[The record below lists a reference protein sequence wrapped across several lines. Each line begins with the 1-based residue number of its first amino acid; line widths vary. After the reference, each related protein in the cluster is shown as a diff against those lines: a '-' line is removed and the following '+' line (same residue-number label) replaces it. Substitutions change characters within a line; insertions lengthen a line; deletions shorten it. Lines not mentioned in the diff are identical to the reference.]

1 MLLKIIDFAF
11 EIGLNIIGID
21 FSPIKGPE
29 GNIEYLIMLDRKNAG
44 LSKEEAYDTADR
56 ITEQSHEL
64 L

>member
-29 GNIEYLIMLDRKNAG
+29 GNIEYLIMLDRKNTG